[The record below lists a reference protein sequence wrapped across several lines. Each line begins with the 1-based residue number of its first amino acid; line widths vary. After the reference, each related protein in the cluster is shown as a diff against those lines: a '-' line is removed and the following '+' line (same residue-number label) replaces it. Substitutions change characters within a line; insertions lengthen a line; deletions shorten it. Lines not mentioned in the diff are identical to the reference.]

1 MKEMQELKMKMIK
14 QFDKVIPI
22 KEVAIVKPVVKED
35 LN

>member
-1 MKEMQELKMKMIK
+1 MIK